1 MYAINTTP
9 TAPGA
14 AVLARIIGT
23 YNKSLSSSLE
33 KIATGLKVSSPSDDT
48 WAYFRGKDL
57 NSLASV
63 SGTAASGLADHVS
76 RLQTAEDAL
85 KSIQDILDQMAELAQ
100 KASTESDNTVR
111 GYMGAEYDQMKASIT
126 TIVNTTRYD
135 GALLLNGA
143 YDLSAAVNGKA
154 GTSINAQVGEQATDT
169 YAYQILDT
177 RVDQDKTDSG
187 NTFKGLNLNDAS
199 AATSWKTGGTAA
211 AQASF
216 NELTTSD
223 AGNSRIERNLT
234 RIATGL
240 LVINGAKTTLENK
253 QSNYLAA
260 SSSLT
265 GVDQAEESS
274 RYTSLQIQQQAAA
287 SFLAQSNINYGN
299 VIGMLTG
306 FSRK

>member
-1 MYAINTTP
+1 MFAVNSTP

-14 AVLARIIGT
+14 AVLSRIIGT

-33 KIATGLKVSSPSDDT
+33 KIASGLKVSSPSDDT

-63 SGTAASGLADHVS
+63 SGTAASGLTDHVS

-85 KSIQDILDQMAELAQ
+85 KSIQEILDQMAELAQ
-100 KASTESDNTVR
+100 KASTESNDTIR

-143 YDLSAAVNGKA
+143 FDLSAAVNGKA

-199 AATSWKTGGTAA
+199 AATSWKTGTAA

-216 NELTTSD
+216 NELTASD
-223 AGNSRIERNLT
+223 AGNSRIARNLT

-253 QSNYLAA
+253 QANYLAA